1 MAASHEVLFVI
12 SNATAITMKYISHTF
27 DSGRLDESEQWPNQI
42 TPDGNP
48 NKIICVDKNNAL
60 AGVSGSV
67 TYAFRGVQITIGF
80 SNPFWGTNKYS
91 VVTGGHKDAINA
103 LDDYGYGSH
112 TTELTIDEHVKI
124 KVIGSV
130 TKGDVN
136 RLNLAFQSTQVW

>member
-1 MAASHEVLFVI
+1 M
-12 SNATAITMKYISHTF
+12 
-27 DSGRLDESEQWPNQI
+27 
-42 TPDGNP
+42 
-48 NKIICVDKNNAL
+48 
-60 AGVSGSV
+60 
-67 TYAFRGVQITIGF
+67 
-80 SNPFWGTNKYS
+80 
-91 VVTGGHKDAINA
+91 NA